1 MKLSPVTFG
10 TFQLEDSI
18 PICNCGVDE
27 KKDKDKKKNMFEPF
41 LNRPTNR
48 HTQVE
53 AYSDLLGGCNKAA
66 HAVTRAQITHIP
78 PTSHHMTYHT
88 AVKRTPSANAQSL
101 QPRAALFKILIEVGT
116 NEFLKLL
123 SLHWRDLNCLLT
135 HSMGNK
141 GLAFSMHGKKKKRF
155 GWCGAN
161 KIQRSLCRSTEV
173 F

>member
-1 MKLSPVTFG
+1 MKLSPVTFA

-27 KKDKDKKKNMFEPF
+27 KKDKDKKKKNMFEPF

-141 GLAFSMHGKKKKRF
+141 GLAFSMHGEKKKKKVWLV
-155 GWCGAN
+155 WC
-161 KIQRSLCRSTEV
+161 
-173 F
+173 